1 LNDFIVNIDETN
13 AAALLIEESH
23 KRPVVVDFWAD
34 WCEPCK
40 VLMPLLEK
48 IAAEYQGAFLL
59 AKVNADE
66 QQMIAQQFG
75 VRSLPTVMV
84 IQGGQPVDGFAGAQ
98 PEAQV
103 REMLEKYLPKP
114 WDGLLQ
120 QAQELMAQDDFPAA
134 LPLLRRAWDES
145 GQSHDITLALAHV
158 LIECLRLDEAE
169 KLLDGVRMADQD
181 EVYEQLRAQLEIKR
195 EAAKSPEIEALE
207 QRLLDNPED
216 LDVRHQLGVQYTN
229 GGQFK
234 EGMEQ
239 FIYILQRELDHG
251 DGATK
256 RLLLDTIATM
266 GKGDPL
272 AGIPWQRSTSASFT
286 ACFTDS
292 VTDAGRPSEQY
303 RQAFQPDPFALY
315 DCERRRVL
323 SGALPGS
330 RS

>member
-1 LNDFIVNIDETN
+1 MSDYIVNIDETN
-13 AAALLIEESH
+13 AAQLLIDESH

-48 IAAEYQGAFLL
+48 IADEYQGAFLL

-66 QQMIAQQFG
+66 QQMISQQFG

-84 IQGGQPVDGFAGAQ
+84 IQDGQPVDGFAGAQ

-120 QAQELMAQDDFPAA
+120 MAQEAMEQGNFSEA
-134 LPLLRRAWDES
+134 LTPLRQAWEDS
-145 GQSHDITLALAHV
+145 GQLHEITITYAHA

-169 KLLDGVRMADQD
+169 ALLDGIRMADQD
-181 EVYEQLRAQLEIKR
+181 AAYEQLRAQLEIKR

-207 QRLLDNPED
+207 QKLAANPDD
-216 LDVRHQLGVQYTN
+216 LDVQHSLAVQYTN
-229 GGQFK
+229 VGQFK
-234 EGMEQ
+234 NGMEH
-239 FIYILQRELDHG
+239 FITILRKDLDHG

-256 RLLLDTIATM
+256 RLLLDTIATL

-272 AGIPWQRSTSASFT
+272 AAEYQRK
-286 ACFTDS
+286 
-292 VTDAGRPSEQY
+292 
-303 RQAFQPDPFALY
+303 LY
-315 DCERRRVL
+315 SL
-323 SGALPGS
+323 LY
-330 RS
+330 

>member
-1 LNDFIVNIDETN
+1 VSDYIVNIDETN

-48 IAAEYQGAFLL
+48 IATEYQGAFLL

-98 PEAQV
+98 PETQV
-103 REMLEKYLPKP
+103 RAMLEKYLPKP

-120 QAQELMAQDDFPAA
+120 LAMEAMEKGDFAAA
-134 LPLLRRAWDES
+134 LTPLRQAWEDS
-145 GQSHDITLALAHV
+145 GHRHDITMALAQALV
-158 LIECLRLDEAE
+158 ECMRLDEAE
-169 KLLDGVRMADQD
+169 KLLDGVRLADQD
-181 EVYEQLRAQLEIKR
+181 DAYERVRAQLEIKQ
-195 EAAKSPEIEALE
+195 EAAKSPEMEALE
-207 QRLLDNPED
+207 QRLQENPDD
-216 LDVRHQLGVQYTN
+216 LDVRHQLAVQYIDA
-229 GGQFK
+229 GQFK
-234 EGMEQ
+234 EGMEH
-239 FIYILQRELDHG
+239 FLEILRKDLDHG

-256 RLLLDTIATM
+256 RLLLDTITSL

-272 AGIPWQRSTSASFT
+272 AAEYQRKMYSL
-286 ACFTDS
+286 
-292 VTDAGRPSEQY
+292 
-303 RQAFQPDPFALY
+303 LY
-315 DCERRRVL
+315 
-323 SGALPGS
+323 
-330 RS
+330 